1 MLQSIVFERDL
12 DQKVYRQKSTTLYYG
27 AAFMGGII
35 VILYLIGY
43 ALVSC
48 LTVNAQEDHMV

>member
-12 DQKVYRQKSTTLYYG
+12 DQKVYRQKSATLYDG
-27 AAFMGGII
+27 AAYVGGII
-35 VILYLIGY
+35 VTLYLIGY
-43 ALVSC
+43 ALVAC